1 MDQIKIGQFI
11 AQSRKEK
18 NLTQALLAEKLGITD
33 KAVSKWERGIAMPD
47 AALMLSLC
55 NLLGITVNELL
66 MGEKN
71 TMENNEKN
79 ERLLLDLASEIAK
92 KEKTIFRSTWV
103 ILAVSFSSLLAGLAA
118 VAFLMEKGPLQAI
131 VAISLTVLFLIP
143 CFYALKLEISVG
155 AYKCTSC
162 EHEFTPSFPAALC
175 AMHMGTTRYLKC
187 PKCKKRS
194 WCKKILKK

>member
-92 KEKTIFRSTWV
+92 KEKTIFRSMWV
-103 ILAVSFSSLLAGLAA
+103 ILAVSFFALLAGLAA
-118 VAFLMEKGPLQAI
+118 VAFLMEEGPLQVI
-131 VAISLTVLFLIP
+131 IAISLAVLFLIP
-143 CFYALKLEISVG
+143 AFYALKLEISVG
-155 AYKCTSC
+155 VYKCAKC
-162 EHEFTPSFPAALC
+162 EHEIVPSFPAALC

-194 WCKKILKK
+194 WCKKVLKK

>member
-92 KEKTIFRSTWV
+92 KEKTIFRSMWV
-103 ILAVSFSSLLAGLAA
+103 ILAVSFFALLAGLAA
-118 VAFLMEKGPLQAI
+118 VAFLMDL
-131 VAISLTVLFLIP
+131 LI
-143 CFYALKLEISVG
+143 
-155 AYKCTSC
+155 
-162 EHEFTPSFPAALC
+162 
-175 AMHMGTTRYLKC
+175 
-187 PKCKKRS
+187 
-194 WCKKILKK
+194 